1 MMKYTKFLVGFLLL
15 FDYSLIAQNGDFSM
29 GSRASAMAD
38 ASVTLS
44 DEWALF
50 NNIGALADAN
60 SLSVFGSY
68 KNLYGLSELSSVAI
82 GMTSPLWNGTVGLGV
97 HRYGGRSLNEHRAN
111 LGFSNRFGIVS
122 LGLNVGYYQI
132 AIENGGTTGNMLI
145 DFGGQAQ
152 LTEQLYFGAHIS
164 NLNQAKLTT
173 AFNRQVPTIMKAGLS
188 YRPHEKLMI
197 NAEAQKSIDESLF
210 FKVGLEYA
218 IIEYLKLR
226 AGIKTISFESDFGI
240 GFNHRKVQL
249 DYSYGFIPD
258 LGNIHQFS
266 FVYNIKPNEN

>member
-1 MMKYTKFLVGFLLL
+1 MKHIKILAVLLLL
-15 FDYSLIAQNGDFSM
+15 FSYNLKAQNGDFSV
-29 GSRASAMAD
+29 GSRASGMSD

-68 KNLYGLSELSSVAI
+68 KNLYGLPELSSVAI
-82 GMTSPLWNGTVGLGV
+82 GATSPLWNGTVGLGI
-97 HRYGGRSLNEHRAN
+97 HRFGGRSLNEHRAN

-132 AIENGGTTGNMLI
+132 AIENGGTRGNLII
-145 DFGGQAQ
+145 DFGGQAK

-173 AFNRQVPTIMKAGLS
+173 EFSRQVPTIMKAGLS
-188 YRPHEKLMI
+188 YRPHKKLMI
-197 NAEAQKSIDESLF
+197 NAETQKPIDEDLF

-218 IIEYLKLR
+218 IIDYLKLR
-226 AGIKTISFESDFGI
+226 AGIKTISFESSFGL
-240 GFNHRKVQL
+240 GFNHRKIQL
-249 DYSYGFIPD
+249 DYSYGFVPD
-258 LGNIHQFS
+258 LGSIHQFS
-266 FVYNIKPNEN
+266 FAYKIKTNES

>member
-1 MMKYTKFLVGFLLL
+1 MKCIKILVGFLLFL
-15 FDYSLIAQNGDFSM
+15 NCELYAQNGDFSI
-29 GSRASAMAD
+29 GARASSMAD

-50 NNIGALADAN
+50 NNIGALADVN
-60 SLSVFGSY
+60 TLSVFGSY
-68 KNLYGLSELSSVAI
+68 KNLYGFPELSSVALGGI
-82 GMTSPLWNGTVGLGV
+82 SPLWNGTVGVGI
-97 HRYGGRSLNEHRAN
+97 HRFGGRSLNEHRVN
-111 LGFSNRFGIVS
+111 LGYSNRFGIVS

-132 AIENGGTTGNMLI
+132 AIENGGSTGNLLI
-145 DFGGQAQ
+145 DFGGRAE

-164 NLNQAKLTT
+164 NLNQAQITT
-173 AFNRQVPTIMKAGLS
+173 EFNRQVPTIMKAGIS
-188 YRPHEKLMI
+188 YRPYNKLMI
-197 NAEAQKSIDESLF
+197 NTEAQKSLDEDLF
-210 FKVGLEYA
+210 FKIGLEYA

-240 GFNHRKVQL
+240 GFRYRKIQL

-266 FVYNIKPNEN
+266 FVYQIKSNEN